1 MISSL
6 KENAFRLSSA
16 QSISGYVVR
25 LSFEDGKEFD
35 LDLTTDLDSLTGPL
49 VDPLKDP
56 CVFSKLCVEYGALV
70 FPTGLDY
77 GADVLRVWCENGG
90 ITDQKHTDQLI
101 SLYRSANPPWSA
113 AA

>member
-1 MISSL
+1 MITSL

-16 QSISGYVVR
+16 QPVSGYVVR
-25 LSFEDGKEFD
+25 LAFEDGKEFD
-35 LDLTTDLDSLTGPL
+35 LDLSADLASLSGPL
-49 VDPLKDP
+49 VDPLKDSD
-56 CVFSKLCVEYGALV
+56 VFSKLCVEYGALV

-90 ITDQKHTDQLI
+90 ITDQKQTDQLI
-101 SLYRSANPPWSA
+101 SLYRPANPPWSA

>member
-1 MISSL
+1 MITPL

-16 QSISGYVVR
+16 QPITGYVVR
-25 LSFEDGKEFD
+25 LAFEDGKEFD
-35 LDLTTDLDSLTGPL
+35 LDLSADLASLAGPL

-56 CVFSKLCVEYGALV
+56 GVFSKLCVEYGALV

-77 GADVLRVWCENGG
+77 GADVLRVWCENDG
-90 ITDQKHTDQLI
+90 ITDQKHTDQLM
-101 SLYRSANPPWSA
+101 SLYRPTNPPWSA

>member
-1 MISSL
+1 MITSL

-16 QSISGYVVR
+16 QPVSGNVVR

-35 LDLTTDLDSLTGPL
+35 LDLTTDLVSLSGPL

-56 CVFSKLCVEYGALV
+56 GVFSKLGVKYGALV

-90 ITDQKHTDQLI
+90 ITDQKQTDQLI
-101 SLYRSANPPWSA
+101 SLYRPANPLWSGA
-113 AA
+113 A